1 MVILGLTG
9 SIGMGK
15 STAAA
20 DFRRFRVAVHD
31 ADETV
36 HALMA
41 PGGAAFDQIC
51 QFFPGVRT
59 KIGIDRKRLGDLV
72 FADMA
77 ALKKLENILHPLIR
91 KQKTEFLK
99 RSSLRK
105 QKLVVLDVPLLFET
119 GGDAKCDAVVVVT
132 APAFVQRARVMA
144 RPGMTA
150 EKFESILAKQ
160 VPDVTKRRFADFVV
174 QTGLGRLESLR
185 KIRHIA
191 HTALSLKPNKWPI
204 NA

>member
-20 DFRRFRVAVHD
+20 DFRRLRVAVHD

-51 QFFPGVRT
+51 QVFPGVRS
-59 KIGIDRKRLGDLV
+59 KVGIDRKRLGDLV
-72 FADMA
+72 FADMV
-77 ALKKLENILHPLIR
+77 ALKKLEAILHPLVR

-99 RSSLRK
+99 RSALRR
-105 QKLVVLDVPLLFET
+105 QNLVVLDVPLLFET
-119 GGDAKCDAVVVVT
+119 GGEAKCDAVVVVT
-132 APAFVQRARVMA
+132 APTFVQRARVMA
-144 RPGMTA
+144 RPGMTT

-160 VPDVTKRRFADFVV
+160 VPDLIKRRSADFVV
-174 QTGLGRLESLR
+174 QTGLGRIASLR

-191 HTALSLKPNKWPI
+191 HTAPFLKPNKWP
-204 NA
+204 

>member
-20 DFRRFRVAVHD
+20 DFRRLRVAVHD

-51 QFFPGVRT
+51 QVFPGVRS
-59 KIGIDRKRLGDLV
+59 KVGIDRKRLGDLV

-77 ALKKLENILHPLIR
+77 ALKKLEAILHPLVR

-99 RSSLRK
+99 QSALRR
-105 QKLVVLDVPLLFET
+105 QNLVVLDVPLLFET
-119 GGDAKCDAVVVVT
+119 GGEAKCDAVVVVT
-132 APAFVQRARVMA
+132 APTFVQRARVMA
-144 RPGMTA
+144 RPGMTT

-160 VPDVTKRRFADFVV
+160 VPDLIKRRSADFVV
-174 QTGLGRLESLR
+174 QTGLGRIASLR

-191 HTALSLKPNKWPI
+191 HTAPFLKPNKWP
-204 NA
+204 

>member
-20 DFRRFRVAVHD
+20 DFRRLRVAVHD

-51 QFFPGVRT
+51 QAFPGVRS
-59 KIGIDRKRLGDLV
+59 KVGIDRKRLGDLV

-77 ALKKLENILHPLIR
+77 ALKKLEAILHPLVR

-99 RSSLRK
+99 RSALRR
-105 QKLVVLDVPLLFET
+105 QNLVVLDVPLLFET
-119 GGDAKCDAVVVVT
+119 GGEAKCDAVVVVT
-132 APAFVQRARVMA
+132 APTFVQRARVMA
-144 RPGMTA
+144 RPGMTT

-160 VPDVTKRRFADFVV
+160 VPDLIKRRSADFVV
-174 QTGLGRLESLR
+174 QTGLGRIASLR

-191 HTALSLKPNKWPI
+191 HTAPFLKPNKWP
-204 NA
+204 